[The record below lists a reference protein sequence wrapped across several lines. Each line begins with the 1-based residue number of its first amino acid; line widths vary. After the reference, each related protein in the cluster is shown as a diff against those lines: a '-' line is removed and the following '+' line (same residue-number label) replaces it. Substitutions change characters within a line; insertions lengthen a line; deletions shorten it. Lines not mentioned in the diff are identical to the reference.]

1 MLRKNNAAIAAAEE
15 VVLHYAP
22 YYTCFQPDVVPA
34 PTATRKE
41 LDGGTVLITELLQQQ
56 QHSKGEQQNTIS
68 RACGGGC

>member
-1 MLRKNNAAIAAAEE
+1 MLRKNNAAIAEE

-22 YYTCFQPDVVPA
+22 YYTCFQPDVPA

-56 QHSKGEQQNTIS
+56 QQHSKGEQQNTIS